1 MKEESG
7 ACPGGRR
14 YSHAPPPAVKRARLA
29 LHAGA
34 NVMSLA
40 SALKRSWLLVLIC
53 VLACVGAG
61 AAISLLRSPVY
72 KADSQLFVGSFDVRS
87 VAIPGF
93 VTASQQLADAYSRL
107 AASDAVVVPV
117 ARQLGLTPAKVRER
131 LSSSNV
137 PGSPV
142 VRITAE
148 GASRRTAV
156 ELARAASNETVNQV
170 RVLTAR
176 TNEADQLLGRFKI
189 AAAKSQQADARAARL
204 RAQGASQ
211 TTILAAQT
219 DAETAKLGV
228 QTLANL
234 YGEARA
240 NSGGVAQAH
249 VVNAAVTATSD
260 RGAVLQQLAL
270 LGAVAGLVAGAALA
284 VLRERRRLPQG

>member
-7 ACPGGRR
+7 ACPRGRR

-176 TNEADQLLGRFKI
+176 TNEADQLLARFKI

>member
-1 MKEESG
+1 
-7 ACPGGRR
+7 
-14 YSHAPPPAVKRARLA
+14 
-29 LHAGA
+29 
-34 NVMSLA
+34 MSLA
-40 SALKRSWLLVLIC
+40 SALKRSWVLILVC
-53 VLACVGAG
+53 VLACAGAG
-61 AAISLLRSPVY
+61 VAISLLRSPVY

-117 ARQLGLTPAKVRER
+117 ARQLSLSPAKVRER

-148 GASRRTAV
+148 GPSRRAAV
-156 ELARAASNETVNQV
+156 ELARAASSETVTQV
-170 RVLTAR
+170 RALTNR
-176 TNEADQLLGRFKI
+176 TNEAEQLFTRFKT
-189 AAAKSQQADARAARL
+189 AAAKAQQADARAARV

-211 TTILAAQT
+211 KTILAAQT
-219 DAETAKLGV
+219 DAEVAKLGV

-260 RGAVLQQLAL
+260 RAEVLQQIVL
-270 LGAVAGLVAGAALA
+270 LGVVAGLVAGAGLA
-284 VLRERRRLPQG
+284 VLRERRQLPQG

>member
-1 MKEESG
+1 
-7 ACPGGRR
+7 
-14 YSHAPPPAVKRARLA
+14 
-29 LHAGA
+29 
-34 NVMSLA
+34 
-40 SALKRSWLLVLIC
+40 
-53 VLACVGAG
+53 
-61 AAISLLRSPVY
+61 
-72 KADSQLFVGSFDVRS
+72 
-87 VAIPGF
+87 
-93 VTASQQLADAYSRL
+93 
-107 AASDAVVVPV
+107 
-117 ARQLGLTPAKVRER
+117 
-131 LSSSNV
+131 
-137 PGSPV
+137 V

-176 TNEADQLLGRFKI
+176 TNEADQLLARFKV